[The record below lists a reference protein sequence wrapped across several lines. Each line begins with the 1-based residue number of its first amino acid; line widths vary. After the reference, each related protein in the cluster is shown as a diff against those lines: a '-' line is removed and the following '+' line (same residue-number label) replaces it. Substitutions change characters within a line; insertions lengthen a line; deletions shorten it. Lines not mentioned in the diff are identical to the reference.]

1 MYLTLCHVD
10 FNHTNVRKVGK
21 SPLGNQKLHSRILY
35 IYFQLLCNEFLT
47 ERRNAMER
55 IPDIILAL
63 IDQIPWF
70 AIVYT
75 VHKIYTN
82 KPKKTSI
89 SIPDKFT
96 ITSER

>member
-1 MYLTLCHVD
+1 
-10 FNHTNVRKVGK
+10 
-21 SPLGNQKLHSRILY
+21 
-35 IYFQLLCNEFLT
+35 
-47 ERRNAMER
+47 MER

>member
-1 MYLTLCHVD
+1 
-10 FNHTNVRKVGK
+10 
-21 SPLGNQKLHSRILY
+21 
-35 IYFQLLCNEFLT
+35 
-47 ERRNAMER
+47 MER

-63 IDQIPWF
+63 IDQVPWF
-70 AIVYT
+70 AIVCIVYK
-75 VHKIYTN
+75 VYAN